1 MRFNHITLR
10 VADIPR
16 ARDFY
21 ARLGFQII
29 VDERHYC
36 RFMAPVDNSTL
47 SIEKHD
53 GPCGSADQIGLEFES
68 AEALDQTVSRL
79 EADGFRFTQKPMDQ
93 SWLWRDAILNDPDGH
108 QLLFYFA
115 GKNRLHP
122 PWRVGN
128 D

>member
-1 MRFNHITLR
+1 MTTPYGGNLGD
-10 VADIPR
+10 VASTVTRGVGEGLFLDPYSR
-16 ARDFY
+16 
-21 ARLGFQII
+21 G
-29 VDERHYC
+29 DEY
-36 RFMAPVDNSTL
+36 
-47 SIEKHD
+47 E
-53 GPCGSADQIGLEFES
+53 ADQIGLEFES